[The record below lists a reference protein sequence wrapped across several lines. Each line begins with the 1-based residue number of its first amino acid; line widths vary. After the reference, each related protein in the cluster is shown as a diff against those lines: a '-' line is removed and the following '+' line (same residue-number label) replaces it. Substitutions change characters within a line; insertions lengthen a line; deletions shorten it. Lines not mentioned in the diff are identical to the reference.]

1 MVEKADREE
10 RRYIERSKNIKIKLN
25 KINEKFKVMQEN
37 NEESNEN
44 NLKEIFGD
52 VGSDKNQVNNE
63 EVSLEENLESNSGAS
78 EITKTILSKTIKCDS
93 NLKSYKDKIAMNKQ
107 FAEQLAFYKDIQPSS
122 RRMKEVETSGVNSQ
136 FDLQEADAEL
146 ETGDKNIS
154 KEDGLSDENVG
165 TGSDSSEIKETVPSK
180 DIENDLN
187 EGSKKNEVAMHE
199 MFANQLSIYEKDKP
213 NSDSKS
219 VEKLNE
225 RKSITFSLVNNDL
238 LEKYFKDD
246 SKDQIQEP
254 ASDSVDDKNDKESN
268 VNKCNDELVQES
280 SFNILSV
287 VSNDTGSNSNIDNQN
302 KLSENS
308 DNDDAVLSENSSM
321 NNVENLK
328 EGLSSE
334 VNTKFSSDDI
344 KWNLDSISTE
354 GWFIVISICVCIIHR
369 IL

>member
-187 EGSKKNEVAMHE
+187 KGSKKNEVAMNE
-199 MFANQLSIYEKDKP
+199 MFANQLSIYKKVKP
-213 NSDSKS
+213 NSDTKP
-219 VEKLNE
+219 VEKING
-225 RKSITFSLVNNDL
+225 RKSITFSLVNDDL

-246 SKDQIQEP
+246 SASQIKEP
-254 ASDSVDDKNDKESN
+254 GLID
-268 VNKCNDELVQES
+268 ES
-280 SFNILSV
+280 SIIESTLTNNNNKSV
-287 VSNDTGSNSNIDNQN
+287 NENYLKSVTSNDTGFNSNSNYQSKSCD
-302 KLSENS
+302 NS
-308 DNDDAVLSENSSM
+308 DNDDVSKKSSF
-321 NNVENLK
+321 NNVEK
-328 EGLSSE
+328 SKDSFKTE
-334 VNTKFSSDDI
+334 VGIKFSSDEI
-344 KWNLDSISTE
+344 KWNLESLSNR
-354 GWFIVISICVCIIHR
+354 G
-369 IL
+369 

>member
-1 MVEKADREE
+1 
-10 RRYIERSKNIKIKLN
+10 
-25 KINEKFKVMQEN
+25 MQEK
-37 NEESNEN
+37 NEETE
-44 NLKEIFGD
+44 
-52 VGSDKNQVNNE
+52 KNQVNNE
-63 EVSLEENLESNSGAS
+63 EMSLDDNVETCSDFSELTESY
-78 EITKTILSKTIKCDS
+78 TSKVNEGDS
-93 NLKSYKDKIAMNKQ
+93 NLKVNKDEMAMNKQ
-107 FAEQLAFYKDIQPSS
+107 FAKQLSFYNDIQPSCNS
-122 RRMKEVETSGVNSQ
+122 IQMSKIKTSGDNSQ
-136 FDLQEADAEL
+136 FDLQEAVADVD
-146 ETGDKNIS
+146 TVKNHIN
-154 KEDGLSDENVG
+154 KEDACSDVNVEI
-165 TGSDSSEIKETVPSK
+165 GSDSSEVRETVPSQ

-187 EGSKKNEVAMHE
+187 KGSKKNEVAMNE
-199 MFANQLSIYEKDKP
+199 MFANQLSIYKKVKP
-213 NSDSKS
+213 NSGTKS